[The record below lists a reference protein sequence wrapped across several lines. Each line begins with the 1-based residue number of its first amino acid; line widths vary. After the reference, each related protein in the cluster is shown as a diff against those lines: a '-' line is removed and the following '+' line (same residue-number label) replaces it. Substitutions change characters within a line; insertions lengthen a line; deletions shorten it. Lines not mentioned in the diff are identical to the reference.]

1 MNTCRS
7 WIDPLP
13 AEMQQVLESRMRPRS
28 VSDAES
34 IYTIGDNASEC
45 YRIRSGAVRISEYT
59 LLGREFQLASWHAGD
74 CFGEIDLID
83 GLPRF
88 NNAYAVGR
96 TELDVLD
103 KVTFDRLRREHPE
116 IERAISVHLCACI
129 RRLASQVAEA
139 SLLPLRER
147 LPRLLGELLGSTE
160 RAEIAGV
167 SQNDLANMLGA
178 TRQSVSRELKE
189 LERQGWIELG
199 YRSVSIR
206 NRADF
211 IARFGSGLE
220 RESPAGVGR
229 TG

>member
-1 MNTCRS
+1 MRS
-7 WIDPLP
+7 RVV
-13 AEMQQVLESRMRPRS
+13 AE
-28 VSDAES
+28 AEA
-34 IYTIGDNASEC
+34 IYTSGDDAAEC
-45 YRIRSGAVRISEYT
+45 YRIRSGVVRVNEYT

-74 CFGEIDLID
+74 CFGVIDLID

-96 TELDVLD
+96 TDLDVLD
-103 KVTFDRLRREHPE
+103 KASFDRLRREHPG
-116 IERAISVHLCACI
+116 IERAISVHLCARI
-129 RRLASQVAEA
+129 RRLASQVIEA
-139 SLLPLRER
+139 SLLPLKER
-147 LPRLLGELLGSTE
+147 LPRLLGELLRSTE
-160 RAEIAGV
+160 RAEIASF

-206 NRADF
+206 NLPVF
-211 IARFGSGLE
+211 VARFGGGLE
-220 RESPAGVGR
+220 RESRGGAER